1 MIPLAKP
8 WVGPEEAAAVAEVL
22 RSGWLAQGP
31 RVAAL
36 ERAFAAYVGAPH
48 AVALSS
54 CTTALHAT
62 LAAIGV
68 GPGDEVVCPSLSF
81 IATANSIAH
90 AGARP
95 VFADVDPATNNLA
108 PAAVAAALSPRTKAI
123 LAVHQVGM
131 PADLDALGSL
141 ARAHTIPLLEDA
153 ACAAGSNYGGVRIGR
168 PHGIAAC
175 FSFHPRKILTCGE
188 GGMVTTTDDALAARL
203 RRLRQH
209 GLAEARY
216 LELGWNYR
224 MTDLQAAVALVQLG
238 RLDGM
243 LARRR
248 AQAARYG
255 ELLQSESRLLLPQV
269 PPGRVPNFQ
278 TYVVRVRGA
287 DGARRDRLIERLAA
301 GGVQS
306 RAGIMAA
313 HREPPYREL
322 ARPGTLPET
331 ERIADESLALPL
343 YHELSEDDQD
353 RVVATLKQALGSL

>member
-8 WVGPEEAAAVAEVL
+8 FVGAEEAAAVAEVL

-31 RVAAL
+31 RVAEL
-36 ERAFAAYVGAPH
+36 ERAFADYVGAPH

-62 LAAIGV
+62 LAALRI

-81 IATANSIAH
+81 IATANAIAH

-95 VFADVDPATNNLA
+95 VFADVDPSTNNLT
-108 PAAVAAALSPRTKAI
+108 PSAVAAALGPRTKAI
-123 LAVHQVGM
+123 LVVHQVGM
-131 PADLDALGSL
+131 PADLDELVSL
-141 ARAHTIPLLEDA
+141 ARAHSIHLIEDA
-153 ACAAGSNYGGVRIGR
+153 ACAIGASYRGVRIGR

-188 GGMVTTTDDALAARL
+188 GGMVTTAHGTIAARL
-203 RRLRQH
+203 RRLRHH
-209 GLAEARY
+209 GLDQTRY
-216 LELGWNYR
+216 LEVGWNYR

-238 RLDGM
+238 RLDEM
-243 LARRR
+243 LTRRR
-248 AQAARYG
+248 AQAERYG
-255 ELLQSESRLLLPQV
+255 NLLAGAPRLLLPTV
-269 PPGRVPNFQ
+269 PPERAPNFQ

-287 DGARRDRLIERLAA
+287 DAAARDRLLERLAE
-301 GGVQS
+301 GGVAS
-306 RAGIMAA
+306 RPGIMAA

-322 ARPGTLPET
+322 ALPGTLPET

-343 YHELSEDDQD
+343 YHELSAADQD
-353 RVVATLKQALGSL
+353 RVAFVLRRALESP